1 MKKIFIGIEIISAM
15 LILSLTAAAQPRV
28 ALVIGNAAYE
38 KSPLTNPAKDAKD
51 MATELT
57 RLGFRVIIITDADRR
72 QMIQAIQEFG
82 KGLHDGSVAL
92 FYYSGH
98 GMQYHGNNYLIP
110 LKTAIAGEA
119 DIEFE
124 TVDANRVLAQMA
136 TANSNGV
143 NLVILDACRD
153 NPYKGFLKSQQA
165 GLAQMNAPTGSLI
178 VYATAPDTPALDDPE
193 GQNSIY
199 TRRLL
204 EALRAMPD
212 ANIYELLLW
221 VRQQVMADTEKQQ
234 VPWESNSLTGLFY
247 FANAAPT
254 PAPQIV
260 YVEVTPTPAQPT
272 PRPSQEGNTH
282 PSPSQEG
289 NTEELPSQEGNTELP
304 SSEGGGVGSCWENA
318 TPGATCKEDTTGM
331 EFVYVPGGCFQMGQT
346 EADKAQLIKAIGKK
360 NYKKWYA
367 NELPRHKVCVNG
379 FWMGKY
385 EVTQAQWENIMGENP
400 SSFKGA
406 DRPVEKVSWNDA
418 QEFLQKMNGRG
429 QGEFRLPSE
438 AEWEYAARAGTQTA
452 YSFGDDPNQLG
463 KYAWYLDNSNQET
476 HPVGQKQPNAF
487 GLYDMHG
494 NVWEW
499 CADTYHKNY
508 NGAPND
514 GSIWGNLG
522 DKKAKVLRGGSW
534 LNEPSGVRSAYRLRL
549 EPVDQYDDVGIRV
562 VRVR

>member
-304 SSEGGGVGSCWENA
+304 SSEGAGVGSCWENA
-318 TPGATCKEDTTGM
+318 TPGATCAEETTGM
-331 EFVYVPGGCFQMGQT
+331 EFVYVPGGCFQMGSPTSEQSRY
-346 EADKAQLIKAIGKK
+346 D
-360 NYKKWYA
+360 
-367 NELPRHKVCVNG
+367 NEGPVHEVCLNG

-385 EVTQAQWENIMGENP
+385 EVTQAQWETVMKNNP
-400 SSFKGA
+400 SNFKGA
-406 DRPVEKVSWNDA
+406 NRPVETVSWNDA
-418 QEFLQKMNGRG
+418 QAFLKKLNAAVETHGRASL
-429 QGEFRLPSE
+429 QFRLPSE

-452 YSFGDDPNQLG
+452 YAFGDDPNQLG
-463 KYAWYLDNSNQET
+463 KYAWFDDNSGNET
-476 HPVGQKQPNAF
+476 HSVGQKKPNGF

-499 CADTYHKNY
+499 VADTWHDNY
-508 NGAPND
+508 TGAPND
-514 GSIWGNLG
+514 GSIWGKLG

-534 LNEPSGVRSAYRLRL
+534 ISNPNSCRSAYRSR
-549 EPVDQYDDVGIRV
+549 YDHVWYNSFGARV
-562 VRVR
+562 VVGAR

>member
-1 MKKIFIGIEIISAM
+1 MKKIFIGIEIISAI

-272 PRPSQEGNTH
+272 PRPSQEGKTATLAAFKRGKRFGISI
-282 PSPSQEG
+282 P
-289 NTEELPSQEGNTELP
+289 LM
-304 SSEGGGVGSCWENA
+304 GGA
-318 TPGATCKEDTTGM
+318 
-331 EFVYVPGGCFQMGQT
+331 
-346 EADKAQLIKAIGKK
+346 
-360 NYKKWYA
+360 
-367 NELPRHKVCVNG
+367 
-379 FWMGKY
+379 
-385 EVTQAQWENIMGENP
+385 
-400 SSFKGA
+400 
-406 DRPVEKVSWNDA
+406 
-418 QEFLQKMNGRG
+418 
-429 QGEFRLPSE
+429 
-438 AEWEYAARAGTQTA
+438 
-452 YSFGDDPNQLG
+452 
-463 KYAWYLDNSNQET
+463 
-476 HPVGQKQPNAF
+476 
-487 GLYDMHG
+487 
-494 NVWEW
+494 
-499 CADTYHKNY
+499 
-508 NGAPND
+508 
-514 GSIWGNLG
+514 
-522 DKKAKVLRGGSW
+522 RGG
-534 LNEPSGVRSAYRLRL
+534 
-549 EPVDQYDDVGIRV
+549 
-562 VRVR
+562 